1 MKRKLYALVSDQGT
15 ACAETLLIGADGTR
29 PAMRAAIERA
39 FCTGKPD
46 APIAGTWTDVSD
58 NDYLQQMVEEA

>member
-1 MKRKLYALVSDQGT
+1 MRTLYALVSEQGT
-15 ACAETLLIGADGTR
+15 ACAETVLIGDECNN
-29 PAMRAAIERA
+29 PAVRAAIERQ

-58 NDYLQQMVEEA
+58 NDYLQQMVEDA